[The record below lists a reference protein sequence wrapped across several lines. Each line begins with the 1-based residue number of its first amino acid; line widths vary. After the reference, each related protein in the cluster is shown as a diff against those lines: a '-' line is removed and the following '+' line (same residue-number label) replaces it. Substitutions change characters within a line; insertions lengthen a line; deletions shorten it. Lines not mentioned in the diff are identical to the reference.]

1 MYFGS
6 KQRLSDTVFDT
17 NNLVVKSDGAFL
29 MLFNRDGY
37 VMDFTTNDFDV
48 FFTNS
53 IGIAL

>member
-1 MYFGS
+1 MYFAS